1 MIVAEYVNHL
11 WIKINSDDLKLSHN
25 ILCHKTDNYIEV
37 YEYFKN
43 KYNIEILSANYS
55 STDYGVKLKLILKE
69 KEISVSTIIKISK
82 DAIFGSES
90 YFYSDNGAEY
100 SYSYIL
106 LDIDQTIEKL

>member
-1 MIVAEYVNHL
+1 MIVAEYINHL
-11 WIKINSDDLKLSHN
+11 WIKVNTSDLKSSRN

-43 KYNIEILSANYS
+43 KYNIEILSANYD
-55 STDYGVKLKLILKE
+55 STVHGVKLKLILKE
-69 KEISVSTIIKISK
+69 KEISVFTIIKVSK

-90 YFYSDNGAEY
+90 NYDSDNGVEY